1 MCQSHYPILRAGG
14 TLSKIAYHSM
24 VTLPQPFFI
33 LSHRQEGM
41 RHMKK
46 PIDFKQVRAD
56 ADFLTVLT
64 HYNITAVKDG
74 QKPGQYKCHC
84 PFHDDRRPSLKVNT
98 ERNVF
103 HCFPCEASGNVL
115 EFVMRYESLEALPA
129 AKRLMEI
136 CNLANGAP
144 VTIKEQRPAERPAPP
159 EPEPA
164 EDGIPYN
171 RVLTFELQ
179 LTQPPELLTWLE
191 ARGIDQSMIDA
202 FGLGLASKRSKT
214 IGGRL
219 AIPIHNERGELIA
232 YCGRALDDAEPKYR
246 LPTNF
251 RKDLALF
258 NLHRVATSPST
269 PAMAILA
276 ESYLS
281 VIKHHAEDWAIVSP
295 MGRSISEQQ
304 AMLLREHGFTH
315 AIIIADGDAPGREG
329 ARLIASALAPNF
341 WVRVIDMPDGQK
353 PHHLDHQTFR
363 EICSEL
369 MPDAAI
375 SDQ

>member
-1 MCQSHYPILRAGG
+1 
-14 TLSKIAYHSM
+14 
-24 VTLPQPFFI
+24 
-33 LSHRQEGM
+33 M
-41 RHMKK
+41 RPMKK

-64 HYNITAVKDG
+64 HYNIMAVKDG

-84 PFHDDRRPSLKVNT
+84 PFHDDRRPSLKINT

-115 EFVMRYESLEALPA
+115 EFVMRYENLEALPA

-136 CNLANGAP
+136 CNLGEIAP
-144 VTIKEQRPAERPAPP
+144 ATGKAKRPP
-159 EPEPA
+159 EEPAAPEPGA
-164 EDGIPYN
+164 MEDGIPYN
-171 RVLTFELQ
+171 RVLTFELK
-179 LTQPPELLTWLE
+179 LTQPPELLAWLAE
-191 ARGIDQSMIDA
+191 RGINEA
-202 FGLGLASKRSKT
+202 TANTFGLGLASNRSKT

-232 YCGRALDDAEPKYR
+232 YCGRTLDEAEPKYR

-258 NLHRVATSPST
+258 NLHRVVTSHPPAT
-269 PAMAILA
+269 AILV

-281 VIKHHAEDWAIVSP
+281 VIKHHAEDWAVVSP
-295 MGRSISEQQ
+295 MGRSISEEQI
-304 AMLLREHGFTH
+304 ALLRDLGFTH
-315 AIIIADGDAPGREG
+315 AIIIADGDTPGREG
-329 ARLIASALAPNF
+329 SRSIASALASSC
-341 WVRVIDMPDGQK
+341 WVRVIELPDGQK

-363 EICSEL
+363 KICAKPIPAGVASGH
-369 MPDAAI
+369 
-375 SDQ
+375 

>member
-1 MCQSHYPILRAGG
+1 
-14 TLSKIAYHSM
+14 M
-24 VTLPQPFFI
+24 VTLSQPFFI

-41 RHMKK
+41 RPMKK

-84 PFHDDRRPSLKVNT
+84 PFHDDRRPSLKINT

-115 EFVMRYESLEALPA
+115 EFVMRYENLEALPA

-136 CNLANGAP
+136 CNLGETAP
-144 VTIKEQRPAERPAPP
+144 ATGKAERPSKEPTAP
-159 EPEPA
+159 EPEA
-164 EDGIPYN
+164 MEDGIPYN
-171 RVLTFELQ
+171 RGLTFELK
-179 LTQPPELLTWLE
+179 LTQPPELLTWLKE
-191 ARGIDQSMIDA
+191 RGIDESMIDA
-202 FGLGLASKRSKT
+202 FGLGLASNRSKT

-219 AIPIHNERGELIA
+219 AIPIHNEKGELIA
-232 YCGRALDDAEPKYR
+232 YCGRSLDDAEPKYR

-258 NLHRVATSPST
+258 NLHRVSPSAP
-269 PAMAILA
+269 PATVILV

-295 MGRSISEQQ
+295 MGRSISEAQIE
-304 AMLLREHGFTH
+304 LLHEHGFTH
-315 AIIIADGDAPGREG
+315 VIVIADGDTPGREG
-329 ARLIASALAPNF
+329 ARSIASALSPSL
-341 WVRVIDMPDGQK
+341 WVRVIDLPDGQK
-353 PHHLDHQTFR
+353 PHHLDQETFHQLCAGLGQEGTTA
-363 EICSEL
+363 ETS
-369 MPDAAI
+369 
-375 SDQ
+375 